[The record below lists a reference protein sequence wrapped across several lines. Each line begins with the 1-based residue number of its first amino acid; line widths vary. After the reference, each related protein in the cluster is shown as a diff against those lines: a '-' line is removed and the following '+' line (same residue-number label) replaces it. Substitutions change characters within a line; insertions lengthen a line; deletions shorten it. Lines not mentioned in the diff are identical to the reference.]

1 MTRDEFK
8 AKLDRLGE
16 LSQENDEVMEILAE
30 INTDRDEMEGREVY
44 GQTDVFDS
52 DGVRWSEKYDNMRR
66 RYRERFFSS
75 PEEAKEDQIEDIDKD
90 DDSTVMTFDAL
101 FDEREG
107 DYENKED

>member
-16 LSQENDEVMEILAE
+16 LSQENDEVMEILVE
-30 INTDRDEMEGREVY
+30 INADRDEMEGREVY
-44 GQTDVFDS
+44 NQTDVFVS
-52 DGVRWSEKYDNMRR
+52 DGVRWSQKYENMRR

-75 PEEAKEDQIEDIDKD
+75 PEEAKDDQLEDIDKD
-90 DDSTVMTFDAL
+90 GDSTVMTFDAL
-101 FDEREG
+101 FDKREG

>member
-8 AKLDRLGE
+8 SKLDRLGE

-30 INTDRDEMEGREVY
+30 IKTDRDEMEGREVY

-75 PEEAKEDQIEDIDKD
+75 PVEAKDDQVDDIEKD
-90 DDSTVMTFDAL
+90 DDSTQMTFESL

>member
-1 MTRDEFK
+1 MTKDEFK

-16 LSQENDEVMEILAE
+16 LAQENDEVMEILAE
-30 INTDRDEMEGREVY
+30 INSDRDEMEGREVY
-44 GQTDVFDS
+44 TQTDVFDS

-75 PEEAKEDQIEDIDKD
+75 PGETKDDQYEDIEKD
-90 DDSTVMTFDAL
+90 DDSTQMTFESL
-101 FDEREG
+101 FDDREG

>member
-1 MTRDEFK
+1 M
-8 AKLDRLGE
+8 
-16 LSQENDEVMEILAE
+16 EN
-30 INTDRDEMEGREVY
+30 REVY

-75 PEEAKEDQIEDIDKD
+75 PDEAKDDQLEDIDKD
-90 DDSTVMTFDAL
+90 DGSAEMTFESL

>member
-8 AKLDRLGE
+8 ARLDRLGE
-16 LSQENDEVMEILAE
+16 LSQENDEVLEILAE
-30 INTDRDEMEGREVY
+30 INSDRDEMEGREVY

-75 PEEAKEDQIEDIDKD
+75 PAEAKEDQVEDIDKD
-90 DDSTVMTFDAL
+90 DDSTQMTFESL
-101 FDEREG
+101 FDDREG

>member
-30 INTDRDEMEGREVY
+30 INTDRDVMEGREVY

-75 PEEAKEDQIEDIDKD
+75 PEEAKDDQFDDIAKD
-90 DDSTVMTFDAL
+90 DESTVMSFDAL

>member
-16 LSQENDEVMEILAE
+16 LAQENDEVMEILAE

-75 PEEAKEDQIEDIDKD
+75 PGEAKDDQVDDIEKD
-90 DDSTVMTFDAL
+90 DDSTEMTFESL
-101 FDEREG
+101 FDSREG

>member
-30 INTDRDEMEGREVY
+30 INTDRDEMENREVY

-66 RYRERFFSS
+66 RYRERFFSFQ
-75 PEEAKEDQIEDIDKD
+75 EEEKD
-90 DDSTVMTFDAL
+90 DDSTNMTFDAL